1 MKREMKKNIDI
12 ERIAFDEKGLVP
24 AIIQDVKTKEV
35 LMLAYMNK
43 ASLEKTLESGLTW
56 FYSRSRQELWNKG
69 ATSGNTQRVI
79 EGSYD
84 CDGDTLLFQVE
95 QKGAACHLGTKTCF
109 QEPEVPMESGGEDQL
124 RNRKEHKSPTDL
136 GTLLKGLYALL
147 EDRKESPTEGSYTS
161 YLYREGID
169 KILKKIG
176 EESAEVIIASKGEER
191 FSDKKETRYEIAD
204 LIYHLLVLM
213 VYLGIDLDSIAEE
226 LSAR

>member
-124 RNRKEHKSPTDL
+124 RNRKEYKSPTDL

>member
-1 MKREMKKNIDI
+1 MKRTKTMNITI
-12 ERIAFDEKGLVP
+12 EKIVFDEKGLVP
-24 AIIQDVKTKEV
+24 AIIQDVKTREV

-43 ASLEKTLESGLTW
+43 LSIEKTLDTGYTW

-69 ATSGNTQRVI
+69 ATSGNTQQII
-79 EGSYD
+79 EGYYD
-84 CDGDTLLFQVE
+84 CDGDTLLFKVE

-109 QEPEVPMESGGEDQL
+109 NQEEAG
-124 RNRKEHKSPTDL
+124 TDL
-136 GTLLKGLYALL
+136 GSILEGLVRLLQ
-147 EDRKESPTEGSYTS
+147 DRKENPKEGSYTS

-191 FSDKKETRYEIAD
+191 FNDKKETRYEIAD

-213 VYLGIDLDSIAEE
+213 VYLGIDLDAIGEE
-226 LSAR
+226 LSSR